1 MKMIF
6 MSDFSLGYDRMKS
19 VDSQVFIFVK
29 YSKHSTE
36 LWLYLKGITQKE
48 SFVFFEGYFWV

>member
-1 MKMIF
+1 MIF